1 MVATSFDIAKE
12 LQQKFLAMGI
22 SVKAKN
28 VTADLGVD
36 RGTVVGGRPKLAKR
50 RKMAAS
56 RLQRVY
62 KVARLSKCTKALAKK
77 LLFTGIGPQRTYAA
91 GVFGVAP
98 SVVLSWRRSIGRT
111 LSPGM
116 RGRCLD
122 TFLQLEV
129 GARDPHFATAFQVLD
144 AWIYLLSQPAHRKR
158 AERAWPRARKLVL
171 SRPPNKRWRRATG
184 VTYAVICLLL
194 DIGWQPDGP
203 WDWVSDV
210 GERFC
215 VPDDAWDSGEELDWG
230 PFKVAFSQGLSRVLW
245 RRAARHYCGGGLEA
259 GADLTG
265 VSQQLRRLRSKGKF
279 EWFGAILT
287 SVVGAQWPRTRLRDA
302 GIELETIFCQRCGDQ
317 VEETLLHRCW
327 QCKANAEIPACRKT
341 EYLQRRA
348 LRDAGNQPCVWLR
361 GLLPR
366 SWTQLSPPPDDH
378 GEVVAGPPFD
388 SSWFWEGRLVASG
401 DASGGP
407 YSSDKRLRRVGW
419 AYSLFRASRGL
430 DLDGIDHLEAPT
442 IATGALPGK
451 SQTINRG
458 ELFAFLRF
466 LVGTRGAEKALYV
479 VDSSYVVKGVTRIS
493 AGRGHASNV
502 DLWRLVQQEL
512 SGRDVACMKIESH
525 MSVADVLVRQVPAGA
540 YLANLIADRAAARAA
555 ESCQLPY
562 GEVEGLHWSENL
574 VASVR
579 SRVAATFLHAVEN
592 DVRVPP
598 PRLRSVR
605 WAADRFPDASLRRLI
620 RSSGAMATSFAYV
633 VAARPRHRDHAHG

>member
-1 MVATSFDIAKE
+1 MNGESSSGPLAFMQHEANAWRTLWTHPDPSYVPDRIFPLLDEIRARAQYAPLNPITFEQLEKAISRIVAGKACGVEQLGGRAFRALPYAAKDGLLKVLHAVEATGTWPWQIQVVLVSLLGKPAGGDRAIGLFSEVARLWAAIRSPFADAWTTAMAGKWDQAVRGSSSLRCALVRAFRDECIALASPDEHLCAASSCWDIRAFYDTLQLEPILREGLRLEFPPLFLLLETILYMGPRAIRRRGAYGPIVQPTRSLVAGARRAVDFSRCILYALMEELSNRFLPAVVTSTWVDDVVQRAEGLRRQVVATLLSAGRTFAEGVEGLGLTLASKSAVVATSFDIAKE

-50 RKMAAS
+50 RKIAAS

-144 AWIYLLSQPAHRKR
+144 AWIYLLSQPAERKR

-171 SRPPNKRWRRATG
+171 SWPPNKRWRRATG

-230 PFKVAFSQGLSRVLW
+230 PFKVAFS
-245 RRAARHYCGGGLEA
+245 
-259 GADLTG
+259 
-265 VSQQLRRLRSKGKF
+265 
-279 EWFGAILT
+279 
-287 SVVGAQWPRTRLRDA
+287 
-302 GIELETIFCQRCGDQ
+302 
-317 VEETLLHRCW
+317 
-327 QCKANAEIPACRKT
+327 
-341 EYLQRRA
+341 
-348 LRDAGNQPCVWLR
+348 
-361 GLLPR
+361 
-366 SWTQLSPPPDDH
+366 
-378 GEVVAGPPFD
+378 
-388 SSWFWEGRLVASG
+388 
-401 DASGGP
+401 
-407 YSSDKRLRRVGW
+407 
-419 AYSLFRASRGL
+419 
-430 DLDGIDHLEAPT
+430 
-442 IATGALPGK
+442 
-451 SQTINRG
+451 
-458 ELFAFLRF
+458 
-466 LVGTRGAEKALYV
+466 
-479 VDSSYVVKGVTRIS
+479 
-493 AGRGHASNV
+493 
-502 DLWRLVQQEL
+502 
-512 SGRDVACMKIESH
+512 
-525 MSVADVLVRQVPAGA
+525 
-540 YLANLIADRAAARAA
+540 
-555 ESCQLPY
+555 
-562 GEVEGLHWSENL
+562 
-574 VASVR
+574 
-579 SRVAATFLHAVEN
+579 
-592 DVRVPP
+592 
-598 PRLRSVR
+598 
-605 WAADRFPDASLRRLI
+605 
-620 RSSGAMATSFAYV
+620 
-633 VAARPRHRDHAHG
+633 